1 MVKCLVI
8 AATLILSV
16 LGVGTATAQP
26 YPSRPVTMVVP
37 FAAGGPTDVLARI
50 LAQSMSQTLGQQIVI
65 ENVTGAGGSIAAA
78 RVAKAPPDGY
88 TMILG
93 NLGTHAASVALY
105 KNLSYDPRV
114 DFEPVMLVAT
124 TPMVLLVRKSLPV
137 DTLKNLIAYAKEHP
151 RKVSF
156 GSAGTGS
163 VSHLTYL
170 LFTHL
175 TETEIQHVPYRGSS
189 QVSNDLLAGQIDM
202 TFEQAISASQY
213 IASGAVKPLA
223 VTAPTRAAAIP
234 DVPSTTEAGLP
245 DLQTIAWTALF
256 VSKATPQPI
265 IERINA
271 AVDQAMREETS
282 AKRMADL
289 GADLPPPDQRTP
301 QTLGT
306 LVRSEIN
313 KWGPL
318 IKAAGAVGE

>member
-1 MVKCLVI
+1 MMKRVVI
-8 AATLILSV
+8 AVAWISSVLSV
-16 LGVGTATAQP
+16 GAAAAQP
-26 YPSRPVTMVVP
+26 YPSRPITMVVP

-50 LAQSMSQTLGQQIVI
+50 LAQSMSQTHGQQIVI

-105 KNLSYDPRV
+105 KNLPYDPRV

-124 TPMVLLVRKSLPV
+124 TPMVLLVRKSLPT
-137 DTLKNLIAYAKEHP
+137 DTLRSLVAYASENP
-151 RKVSF
+151 RKVGF

-175 TETEIQHVPYRGSS
+175 TKTEIQHVPYRGSS

-202 TFEQAISASQY
+202 TFEQAVSASGY
-213 IASGAVKPLA
+213 IRSGAVKPLA
-223 VTAPTRAAAIP
+223 VTAPSRAAAIP
-234 DVPSTTEAGLP
+234 EVPSTTEAGLP

-256 VSKATPQPI
+256 VPKATPQPVV
-265 IERINA
+265 ERINA
-271 AVDQAMREETS
+271 AVDKAMRDEAA
-282 AKRMADL
+282 AKRMAEL
-289 GADLPPPDQRTP
+289 GADLPPPGQRTP
-301 QTLGT
+301 QALGT
-306 LVRSEIN
+306 LVRSEID
-313 KWGPL
+313 KWVPL
-318 IKAAGAVGE
+318 IKASGAVGE

>member
-1 MVKCLVI
+1 MIKRIVI
-8 AATLILSV
+8 AAALSSYV
-16 LGVGTATAQP
+16 LGVGAATAQP
-26 YPSRPVTMVVP
+26 YPSRPITMVVP

-88 TMILG
+88 TIILG

-124 TPMVLLVRKSLPV
+124 TPMVLLVRKSFPADSL
-137 DTLKNLIAYAKEHP
+137 NSLIAYAKEHP

-175 TETEIQHVPYRGSS
+175 TNTEIQHVPYRGSS

-202 TFEQAISASQY
+202 TFEQAVSASQY
-213 IASGAVKPLA
+213 ILSGAVKPLA
-223 VTAPTRAAAIP
+223 VTAPKRAAAIP
-234 DVPSTTEAGLP
+234 DVPSTSEAGLP

-256 VSKATPQPI
+256 VPKTTPQPI
-265 IERINA
+265 VERINA
-271 AVDQAMREETS
+271 AVDKAVREEAT

-301 QTLGT
+301 QALGA
-306 LVRSEIN
+306 LVRGEID
-313 KWGPL
+313 KWVPL

>member
-1 MVKCLVI
+1 MMKRIVI
-8 AATLILSV
+8 AVALISSV
-16 LGVGTATAQP
+16 LEAAAQP
-26 YPSRPVTMVVP
+26 YPSRPITMVVP

-114 DFEPVMLVAT
+114 DFAPVMLVAT
-124 TPMVLLVRKSLPV
+124 TPMVLLVRKSLPT
-137 DTLKNLIAYAKEHP
+137 DTLRSLVAYASENP

-175 TETEIQHVPYRGSS
+175 TKTEIQHVPYRGSS

-202 TFEQAISASQY
+202 TFEQAVSASGY
-213 IASGAVKPLA
+213 IRSGAVKPLA
-223 VTAPTRAAAIP
+223 VTAADRSAAIP
-234 DVPSTTEAGLP
+234 EVPSTTEAGLP

-256 VSKATPQPI
+256 VPKGTPQPI
-265 IERINA
+265 VERINA
-271 AVDQAMREETS
+271 AVDKAMRDETA
-282 AKRMADL
+282 AKRMAEL

-301 QTLGT
+301 QALGT
-306 LVRSEIN
+306 LVRSEID
-313 KWGPL
+313 KWVPL
-318 IKAAGAVGE
+318 IKASGAVGE

>member
-1 MVKCLVI
+1 MKRIVI
-8 AATLILSV
+8 ALAFISNV
-16 LGVGTATAQP
+16 LAIGAAAAQP
-26 YPSRPVTMVVP
+26 YPSRPITMVVP

-105 KNLSYDPRV
+105 KNLPYDPRV
-114 DFEPVMLVAT
+114 DFEPVMLVAS
-124 TPMVLLVRKSLPV
+124 TPMVLLVRKSMPA
-137 DTLKNLIAYAKEHP
+137 DTLKSLIAYAIENP

-175 TETEIQHVPYRGSS
+175 TKTEIQHVPYRGSS

-202 TFEQAISASQY
+202 TFEQAVSASQY
-213 IASGAVKPLA
+213 ILSGAVTALA
-223 VTAPTRAAAIP
+223 VTARNRAAVIP
-234 DVPSTTEAGLP
+234 EVPSTTEAGLP
-245 DLQTIAWTALF
+245 DLKTIAWSALF
-256 VSKATPQPI
+256 VPKATPKPI
-265 IERINA
+265 VERVNA
-271 AVDQAMREETS
+271 AVDKTMREEAA

-289 GADLPPPDQRTP
+289 GADLPPPGQRTP
-301 QTLGT
+301 QALGT
-306 LVRSEIN
+306 LVRSEID
-313 KWGPL
+313 KWVPL
-318 IKAAGAVGE
+318 IKASGAVGE

>member
-65 ENVTGAGGSIAAA
+65 ESVTGAGGSIAAA

-271 AVDQAMREETS
+271 AVDKAMREETS

>member
-1 MVKCLVI
+1 
-8 AATLILSV
+8 
-16 LGVGTATAQP
+16 
-26 YPSRPVTMVVP
+26 
-37 FAAGGPTDVLARI
+37 
-50 LAQSMSQTLGQQIVI
+50 
-65 ENVTGAGGSIAAA
+65 
-78 RVAKAPPDGY
+78 
-88 TMILG
+88 MILG

-271 AVDQAMREETS
+271 AVDKAMREETS

>member
-256 VSKATPQPI
+256 GSKATPQPI

-271 AVDQAMREETS
+271 AVDKAMREETS